1 MTIQKLEW
9 PLFWAGLGY
18 GALCLISVNFTARPG
33 NFAIFW
39 PANGFFLGWML
50 CQPAPSK
57 IRWVIVPAIFSFGS
71 NLMLGTPLI
80 ASIGFAIANGLELV
94 TALLLVGRLKKSTD
108 FIKSLEGIVEFY
120 GVVCF
125 GASIVG
131 ALIGSTTLFF
141 VFHGRYLPS
150 FFTWLLVDTAGMVIT
165 TPAVITYFKS
175 EYAWERSIRN
185 RIEFMGCTALGVLI
199 LVVAFM
205 ETETALFSLPRP
217 SPYLIIPVLVWSGVR
232 FGMRG
237 VTVHLLGVYAF
248 ATWCAVKGFGP
259 INIGGSMN
267 IRGLVSLHLFPLAAA
282 VSSFAPA
289 ILLES
294 QRAIA
299 ARLKHRDSRYGGLW
313 NSKLI
318 GIYITDLK
326 GIIREANDTFLAL
339 IEKSREELE
348 SGKIEILKLATPE
361 YIASAGKNQEKF
373 LAQRQIGPFERDW
386 ILEDGRR
393 IASLVYASLMDEP
406 DRALG
411 MVIDMEELHLT
422 KSELRTVESRFRT
435 MFDSNVLAAAIVDK
449 HRMVVEA
456 NNAFLL
462 LTGYS
467 VEDLKHRIPVDHLIV
482 PGNEAA
488 HKTADAASLKFGKLE
503 PHEIIWQRKDGSQ
516 VPIFRGFS
524 SLPDDAGFLVVAMDL
539 SAQKRTQ
546 AELESANEAK
556 SQFLAHMSHE
566 IRTPLNGVLG
576 MLSILQGSGLSD
588 SQEAHVQIGQ
598 ESGKYLL
605 AIINQV
611 LDYSKLGSDQFE
623 LAHDEFILRS
633 VVSGSLAPLV
643 EQAKSKHIEIHYEI
657 GSDIPESF
665 VGDPVQLQQVLINLL
680 GNAVKFSSSGRVTLK
695 LILEEII
702 EDICRIR
709 FEVEDQGPG
718 IASSLFSGLF
728 LPFKQGDATLSRR
741 SGGTGLGL
749 AISKEIVQRM
759 GGKIWLEST
768 VGKGSCF
775 YFTAE
780 LLMSLTEPSLSNEGN
795 GFEGRITSGRAP
807 LGWCKAPAVLVVDDH
822 PVNLIVAASM
832 LKRLGCIVDT
842 VSEGTSALR
851 SVAMK
856 AYDLV
861 FMDCQMPDMDGF
873 ETTRKIRATETG
885 EVRLPIVALTAHAV
899 DGVREKCISEGMDDY
914 IAKPFTDLEI
924 EFVLRRWNGHLLIAG
939 EKVTVPESL
948 PMPQINANIYQP
960 VINLDPGSS
969 VIEWKR
975 LSKLDDGTDAGRET
989 VLELLQLFL
998 DSSQSIFIK
1007 IREHFENESQ
1017 DELNKALHKLK
1028 GSCGTMG
1035 AIALHQS
1042 IRRLEVL
1049 QLRNA
1054 RSEFGIEMET
1064 LNKLFQLTFEEFR
1077 RKYPTVSTQVF

>member
-1 MTIQKLEW
+1 MEW
-9 PLFWAGLGY
+9 PVLWAGLVY
-18 GALCLISVNFTARPG
+18 GVLCLISVNFTAHPG

-50 CQPAPSK
+50 CQPIPPK
-57 IRWVIVPAIFSFGS
+57 IGWVSVPAIFSFAS
-71 NLMLGTPLI
+71 NLILGTSLN
-80 ASIGFAIANGLELV
+80 ASIGFTIANGLELIIAV
-94 TALLLVGRLKKSTD
+94 LLLRRLKKTTE
-108 FIKSLEGIVEFY
+108 FIKSLEGMLGFY
-120 GVVCF
+120 GLVCL
-125 GASIVG
+125 GASLIG
-131 ALIGSTTLFF
+131 ALIGSATIFF

-150 FFTWLLVDTAGMVIT
+150 FFAWLLVDTAGMAIT
-165 TPAVITYFKS
+165 TPAVITFLKS
-175 EYAWERSIRN
+175 EYAFEQSIRN
-185 RIEFMGCTALGVLI
+185 RIEFMGCTILGVLI
-199 LVVAFM
+199 LVLAFM
-205 ETETALFSLPRP
+205 ETETALSTLPRP
-217 SPYLIIPVLVWSGVR
+217 SPYFIIPVLVWSGIR

-237 VTVHLLGVYAF
+237 VTFHLLGVYAF
-248 ATWCAVKGFGP
+248 VTWCAVNGFGP
-259 INIGGSMN
+259 FKIAGILN

-282 VSSFAPA
+282 VSSLAPA

-299 ARLKHRDSRYGGLW
+299 VRLKHRDSRYGGLW

-318 GIYITDLK
+318 GIYITDLN
-326 GIIREANDTFLAL
+326 GNIREANDTFLAL
-339 IEKSREELE
+339 IEKSRADLE
-348 SGKIEILKLATPE
+348 SGKIDILKLATPE
-361 YIASAGKNQEKF
+361 YIASAVKNQEKF
-373 LAQRQIGPFERDW
+373 LEQGQIGPFERDW

-393 IASLVYASLMDEP
+393 IASLVYASIMDEP

-411 MVIDMEELHLT
+411 MVIEMEELHQT
-422 KSELRTVESRFRT
+422 KRELRTVEFRFRT

-467 VEDLKHRIPVDHLIV
+467 VEDLKQRISVDQLIV

-488 HKTADAASLKFGKLE
+488 HNIADVASLKFGKLE

-576 MLSILQGSGLSD
+576 MLSILQGSGLNE

-643 EQAKSKHIEIHYEI
+643 EQAKSKHIELHYEI
-657 GSDIPESF
+657 GSDIPETF

-680 GNAVKFSSSGRVTLK
+680 GNAVKFSSSGSVTLK

-709 FEVEDQGPG
+709 FEVEDHGPG

-780 LLMSLTEPSLSNEGN
+780 LLMSLTEPSQSLWNEGN
-795 GFEGRITSGRAP
+795 GLEGRITSGRAP
-807 LGWCKAPAVLVVDDH
+807 LGWSKAPAVLVVDDH

-842 VSEGTSALR
+842 VSDGTSALR

-856 AYDLV
+856 RYDLV

-873 ETTRKIRATETG
+873 ETARKIRATET
-885 EVRLPIVALTAHAV
+885 EDAQLPIVALTAHAV
-899 DGVREKCISEGMDDY
+899 IGVREKCISEGMNDY

-924 EFVLRRWNGHLLIAG
+924 ELVLRRWNGHLLLAG
-939 EKVTVPESL
+939 EKLNVPESL
-948 PMPQINANIYQP
+948 PKPQINANIYQP

-975 LSKLDDGTDAGRET
+975 LSRLDDGTDAGRET
-989 VLELLQLFL
+989 VHELLHLFI
-998 DSSQSIFIK
+998 DSSQSLIIK

-1017 DELNKALHKLK
+1017 DELKKTLHKLK
-1028 GSCGTMG
+1028 GSCGTIG
-1035 AIALHQS
+1035 AIAMHQS
-1042 IRRLEVL
+1042 IRRLEEL
-1049 QLRNA
+1049 LPANA
-1054 RSEFGIEMET
+1054 LGEIRLEMEA
-1064 LNKLFQLTFEEFR
+1064 LEKIFQITRIEFK
-1077 RKYPTVSTQVF
+1077 RKYPSDID